1 MGTDLCHHVNPA
13 DQDCAF
19 DLDARA
25 QRLKLLGNL
34 NGQLPSWGQHK
45 REKRLRLVQQ
55 LLQDGQRKGACLAGA
70 RLRKADDIAP
80 CTCCILIMRQMSV
93 C

>member
-1 MGTDLCHHVNPA
+1 MSDMCGCTPCACVCTVSRHDINMVVCLFTSTDLRHHVNPA

-34 NGQLPSWGQHK
+34 NGQL
-45 REKRLRLVQQ
+45 
-55 LLQDGQRKGACLAGA
+55 A
-70 RLRKADDIAP
+70 RGG
-80 CTCCILIMRQMSV
+80 
-93 C
+93 